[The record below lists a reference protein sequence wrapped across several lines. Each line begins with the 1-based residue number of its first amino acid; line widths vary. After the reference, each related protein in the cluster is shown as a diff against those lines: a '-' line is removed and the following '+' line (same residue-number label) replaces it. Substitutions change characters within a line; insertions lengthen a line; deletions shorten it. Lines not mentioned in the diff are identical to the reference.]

1 MQKILRIT
9 PSQKVLLENDFIIY
23 TLIFGV
29 FSAHFSSI
37 FITFHRFQPIFDPFK
52 KLLYII

>member
-1 MQKILRIT
+1 MQKILRTT
-9 PSQKVLLENDFIIY
+9 PSQKILLENDFIIY

-29 FSAHFSSI
+29 FSAHFLSI
-37 FITFHRFQPIFDPFK
+37 FVTFYRFSPIFDPFK

>member
-9 PSQKVLLENDFIIY
+9 PSQKILLENDFIIY

-37 FITFHRFQPIFDPFK
+37 FITFHRFSPIFDPFK